1 MKTGLHQP
9 SDDKRIEDRVGN
21 VDLNS
26 RGSRVHD
33 HLRDKRGN
41 GVPGYD
47 DSIGHDADT
56 RYVQDDAAAKR
67 PED

>member
-9 SDDKRIEDRVGN
+9 SDDKRIEERVGN
-21 VDLNS
+21 VDLTS

-47 DSIGHDADT
+47 DSIGHDADKQ
-56 RYVQDDAAAKR
+56 YVQDNAVKG